1 MKRLDE
7 LLLALAGGASI
18 GEAWRRA
25 GFASRIEAQEA
36 LRDLAATLRPA
47 GRERAGA
54 KSTGV
59 KGTGAKGTGA
69 KSAGGKKPLSL
80 IIYVDGASR
89 GNPGPSSVGAVA
101 YLPGGDEL
109 TSVSKSIGRATN
121 NVAEYMAVLEGL
133 KLAGRLSAREVE
145 IRLDSELVACQ
156 LNGEYR
162 IKNGNLQAIA
172 RSVTEEA
179 ARFEACKYV
188 HIRRS
193 ENARAD
199 MLANEALDREA
210 SDP

>member
-59 KGTGAKGTGA
+59 KGTGA